1 MLMVSF
7 GDKWQPYA
15 TNVCFEEKLVISL
28 VSYEM
33 WKETPQFGTTM
44 RANDSIWKI
53 KDLSSLKCHKEMN
66 DTWFS

>member
-1 MLMVSF
+1 MINDNCMRLTCVL
-7 GDKWQPYA
+7 K
-15 TNVCFEEKLVISL
+15 EKLVISL

-44 RANDSIWKI
+44 RAKDLILKI
-53 KDLSSLKCHKEMN
+53 KDLSSLKCHKEMK

>member
-1 MLMVSF
+1 MINDNCMRLTYVL
-7 GDKWQPYA
+7 K
-15 TNVCFEEKLVISL
+15 EKLVISL

-44 RANDSIWKI
+44 CAKDSILKI
-53 KDLSSLKCHKEMN
+53 KDISSLKYHKEMK